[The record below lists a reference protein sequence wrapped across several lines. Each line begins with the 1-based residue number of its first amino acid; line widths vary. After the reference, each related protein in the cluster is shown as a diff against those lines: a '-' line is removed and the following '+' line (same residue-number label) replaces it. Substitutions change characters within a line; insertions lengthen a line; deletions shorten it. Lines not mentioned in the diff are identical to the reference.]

1 MDKEPWALRLSE
13 GITHKKPVR
22 LNPDKTMT
30 LVLNK
35 LTGKN
40 LLSMGGIIQI
50 YQFLGSDDDNLFSGS
65 LSSGGGTKK
74 LLRPRK
80 VP

>member
-1 MDKEPWALRLSE
+1 
-13 GITHKKPVR
+13 
-22 LNPDKTMT
+22 MT

-40 LLSMGGIIQI
+40 LLSMGGIIQV

-65 LSSGGGTKK
+65 LSSGAGTKK
-74 LLRPRK
+74 PLGARK